1 MRQQQQRRSHAG
13 GSMMRK
19 INRINFL
26 ISFGAVAASAVYRVV
41 SSDCLRARI
50 TDDDDD
56 R

>member
-1 MRQQQQRRSHAG
+1 
-13 GSMMRK
+13 MMRK